1 MQRVVRFAKIDTR
14 DFAKET
20 LTPKTKNVPANDSKT
35 WKLGETAALI
45 GSETQ
50 LKQKW
55 NSLYQIES

>member
-1 MQRVVRFAKIDTR
+1 VRLAKIDTR

-20 LTPKTKNVPANDSKT
+20 LTLKTKNVPANDSKT
-35 WKLGETAALI
+35 SRRETAALI

-55 NSLYQIES
+55 NLLYQIES